1 MPSENSTPP
10 PDKPPTPEA
19 SKPAPAAGTPRNS
32 LTAFAPL
39 GLVLAPALLKFA
51 GTSAPEPDT
60 AADVAAEVTPAQC
73 IQRSEGA
80 PIHTAYQGTGDV
92 QEHLNDGTPIQIL
105 SHRKNWTHISYAS
118 QGESVLGWVI
128 SAYLGSCA
136 GSAPPAPPAPT
147 PAPTPPAATGGGV
160 PHQPVSVLS
169 GCGGKPLSVKFYDA
183 GQALSALVSLPDG
196 RRVLVDTGQQPTFP
210 GCGTACKE
218 WSDRLLNG
226 LQTDVPDKK
235 LAMVWITHQHSDH
248 AGNAPT
254 ILREFSVGTYVDNGT
269 NLDNGIIKKSRA
281 AATERSVAIH
291 VVDPDHRDSPI
302 ASGGGVKLT
311 PVLPTQW
318 VDNCDDAP
326 NDCSIGLRL
335 DYCSSSILFTGD
347 AEDTEE
353 AALDPG
359 PVTLLQVGHHGSDT
373 SSSADFIKKVSP
385 KYAVISAA
393 KEEEGTNRT
402 YCHPRQTTVVALST
416 ELGGKQTGEVEAFD
430 ADVKCKAADAHD
442 HWRMTPTSNHLWLTE
457 RDGDIDLVTTG
468 DGTFQRQTP

>member
-1 MPSENSTPP
+1 MAAENNASPA
-10 PDKPPTPEA
+10 DKPPNPDA
-19 SKPAPAAGTPRNS
+19 GKPAPATPRNS
-32 LTAFAPL
+32 LTALAPL
-39 GLVLAPALLKFA
+39 GLVLAPALMKFA
-51 GTSAPEPDT
+51 GTPAPEPGT
-60 AADVAAEVTPAQC
+60 AADVAAEVAPAQC
-73 IQRSEGA
+73 IERSEGA

-92 QEHLNDGTPIQIL
+92 QEHLNEGTPVQVL
-105 SHRKNWTHISYAS
+105 SKRKNWTHISYAS

-128 SAYLGSCA
+128 GAYVASCA
-136 GSAPPAPPAPT
+136 ESAPPAPPGPT
-147 PAPTPPAATGGGV
+147 PPPTPPAPNTSP

-169 GCGGKPLSVKFYDA
+169 GCGGRPLSVKFYDA
-183 GQALSALVSLPDG
+183 GQALSALVTLPDG
-196 RRVLVDTGQQPTFP
+196 RRVLVDTGQQPSFP

-218 WSDRLLNG
+218 WSDRLLSG
-226 LQTDVPDKK
+226 LRTDVPDKK
-235 LAMVWITHQHSDH
+235 LAMVWVTHQHSDH

-254 ILREFSVGTYVDNGT
+254 ILREFTVGTYTDNGT

-281 AATERSVAIH
+281 AATERNVTIH

-311 PVLPTQW
+311 PVLPPQW

-373 SSSADFIKKVSP
+373 STSADFIKKVSP
-385 KYAVISAA
+385 KYAVISAG

-402 YCHPRQTTVVALST
+402 YCHPRLSTVEALST
-416 ELGGKQTGEVEAFD
+416 ELGGKQAGEVEAFD
-430 ADVKCKAADAHD
+430 AAVSCKAADSHA
-442 HWRMTPTSNHLWLTE
+442 HWRMTPTSDHLWLTE
-457 RDGDIDLVTTG
+457 RDGDVDLTTTG